1 MQILDDGKH
10 LLIHSNG
17 IKAFDSLP
25 MENNYSVEW
34 ENPMNGVGFYL
45 SRTKV
50 FEKPS
55 FKTYGTQ
62 LGLVDNVI
70 NAFKNSEKS
79 IGVILSGDKGTG
91 KTVFS
96 KLLSIKARELGMPTI
111 VVGNN
116 EKGVTNFLAR
126 VDKPSVMLF
135 DEFEKKFK
143 DDYTDPNKDS
153 QNDLLS
159 LFDGVLGGKN
169 IYVLTVNDIVELS
182 PFLLNR
188 PGRFMYAIRMEEP
201 TPNDIKQ
208 YLEDKLNKD
217 VSNREEQIKEIIQ
230 FSFKFPLSYDILD
243 ALTFQLNMGNDF
255 KKTLPSLNLMN
266 FSDSDYNIN
275 IEFESGYIYSLLDV
289 NINLFSEVVKIVER
303 EINFDFLSE
312 NLEIAEDSLKVS
324 GDNINRVKVFD
335 SLKDKVQ
342 SGLRPEAINE
352 ITIKPNRS
360 DDFSFNI

>member
-17 IKAFDSLP
+17 IKAFDALP
-25 MENNYSVEW
+25 MDNNYSVEW
-34 ENPMNGVGFYL
+34 ENPMSGVGFYL

-50 FEKPS
+50 FEKPT

-116 EKGVTNFLAR
+116 EEGVTNFLAR

-135 DEFEKKFK
+135 DEFEKKFS
-143 DDYTDPNKDS
+143 DDYTDPNKDA

-217 VSNREEQIKEIIQ
+217 ISNREEQIKEIIQ

-275 IEFESGYIYSLLDV
+275 I
-289 NINLFSEVVKIVER
+289 NLFSEVVKIVAN

-312 NLEIAEDSLKVS
+312 NLEIADDSLRVS

-342 SGLRPEAINE
+342 SGLRPEAIKE

-360 DDFSFNI
+360 ADFGFNI